1 MIPTDIYYFTASY
14 IIIILIGFFLINFL
28 SNGFFGTFLR
38 VKASR
43 GKKVL
48 IEVHAVTDVYYTS
61 GKFEGQILKY
71 MTRGKKEKSLSV
83 IQQQVFRKIGV
94 FCIITDEVND
104 NVLDIKFDAGQ
115 GGNTE
120 DYDHLLKRVMMA
132 PQLED
137 NTKKIMLGVL
147 VLILVVCVITAVLVF
162 NMSNQVLAMSQNA
175 RVI

>member
-1 MIPTDIYYFTASY
+1 MNDAYYFILSY
-14 IIIILIGFFLINFL
+14 ALIIVIGFFLINFL

-48 IEVHAVTDVYYTS
+48 VEVHAVTDVYYRA
-61 GKFEGQILKY
+61 GLFEGSLLKY
-71 MTRGKKEKSLSV
+71 KTRAGKEKSLTV
-83 IQQQVFRKIGV
+83 EQDQVLRKIGV
-94 FCIITDEVND
+94 FCIITNEVND
-104 NVLDIKFDAGQ
+104 NVLSVKFNAGQ

-132 PQLED
+132 PQIDD
-137 NTKKIMLGVL
+137 NAKKIMLGIMILLL
-147 VLILVVCVITAVLVF
+147 VILVVNTVLTF
-162 NMSNQVLAMSQNA
+162 NMSNQILAMSQSA

>member
-48 IEVHAVTDVYYTS
+48 VEVHAVTDVYYIG
-61 GKFEGQILKY
+61 GKFEGKILKY
-71 MTRGKKEKSLSV
+71 KTRGGKEKSLTV
-83 IQQQVFRKIGV
+83 KQGQVLRKIGV
-94 FCIITDEVND
+94 FCVITDEVND
-104 NVLDIKFDAGQ
+104 NVLDINFNAES

-137 NTKKIMLGVL
+137 NAKKIMIG
-147 VLILVVCVITAVLVF
+147 VLILILVIIVINTVLTF

>member
-1 MIPTDIYYFTASY
+1 MIPKDMIYFTMSY
-14 IIIILIGFFLINFL
+14 ALIILIGFFLINFL

-48 IEVHAVTDVYYTS
+48 VEVHAVTDVYYTS
-61 GKFEGQILKY
+61 GKFTGAILKY
-71 MTRGKKEKSLSV
+71 KTRGGKQKSLTV
-83 IQQQVFRKIGV
+83 NQGQVLRKIGV
-94 FCIITDEVND
+94 FCVITDEVND
-104 NVLDIKFDAGQ
+104 NVLDINFDAES

-132 PQLED
+132 PQIED
-137 NTKKIMLGVL
+137 NTKKIILGIL
-147 VLILVVCVITAVLVF
+147 VLILVVSVISVVLVF
-162 NMSNQVLAMSQNA
+162 NAGNQLTQLLQGA

>member
-1 MIPTDIYYFTASY
+1 MNDAYYFIISY
-14 IIIILIGFFLINFL
+14 ALIIFIGFFLINFL

-48 IEVHAVTDVYYTS
+48 VEVHAVTDVYYVA
-61 GKFEGQILKY
+61 GKFDGSILKY
-71 MTRGKKEKSLSV
+71 KTRGGKEKSLTVEQTQV
-83 IQQQVFRKIGV
+83 IRKIGV
-94 FCIITDEVND
+94 FCVITNEVND
-104 NVLDIKFDAGQ
+104 NVLDVNFNAGQ

-132 PQLED
+132 PQIDD
-137 NTKKIMLGVL
+137 NLKKVTIGI
-147 VLILVVCVITAVLVF
+147 LILVLVILVINTVLTY
-162 NMSNQVLAMSQNA
+162 NMSNQVLAMSQNT